1 MENKDKELVGVKEI
15 ARRAG
20 VSIATVDRVLHNRTG
35 VSQKTKEKILAIIKD
50 LDYKPNILAR
60 RLASSKTMQLY
71 TLIPEVSKET
81 DYWDVPLQGII
92 QAENEI
98 KLYNVK
104 VIRLFYDMNDKQSFI
119 KQAGTIL
126 ASDNVDG
133 VLLAPAFLQE
143 AENFTQALTRKKI
156 PFVFINS
163 DIPSQKSL
171 SYFGPDLFHSG
182 RTAAHLV
189 NYLVSATDK
198 FALLNIA
205 KDIESDHHILRK
217 EAGFMDYFRRFN
229 PERIIKRNFYDTRYP
244 AVKKALASLL
254 ADHPDIR
261 LLFVTNSRVS
271 LVAKYLAEVENKEIK
286 LIGYD
291 FLPTNVAYLN
301 SGTIDFLVC
310 EKPQE
315 QAYRGI
321 KALYRFIM
329 FEEAQDKDYL
339 MPIDIIHKENQQFYK
354 N

>member
-1 MENKDKELVGVKEI
+1 MEKKDKELVGVKEI
-15 ARRAG
+15 ARRAS

-35 VSQKTKEKILAIIKD
+35 VSQKTKDKILAIIKE
-50 LDYKPNILAR
+50 LDYQPNILAR
-60 RLASSKTMQLY
+60 RLASSKTIQLY

-81 DYWDVPLQGII
+81 DYWNVPLQGIL

-119 KQAGTIL
+119 TQAGTIL
-126 ASDNVDG
+126 ASDHIDG
-133 VLLAPAFLQE
+133 VLLAPAFLKE
-143 AENFTQALTRKKI
+143 AENFTRALTSKKI

-163 DIPSQKSL
+163 DIPNQKSL

-189 NYLVSATDK
+189 NYLIGANDK

-217 EAGFMDYFRRFN
+217 EAGFMDYFSSFN
-229 PERIIKRNFYDTRYP
+229 PGRIIKQNFYDTQYP
-244 AVKKALASLL
+244 AVKKGLRTLL
-254 ADHPDIR
+254 AKHPDIS

-271 LVAKYLAEVENKEIK
+271 LVAKYLSQIEGSKIK

-291 FLPTNVAYLN
+291 FLPNNVGYLN
-301 SGTIDFLVC
+301 SGIIDFLVC

-329 FEEAQDKDYL
+329 FEEAQDKDYF